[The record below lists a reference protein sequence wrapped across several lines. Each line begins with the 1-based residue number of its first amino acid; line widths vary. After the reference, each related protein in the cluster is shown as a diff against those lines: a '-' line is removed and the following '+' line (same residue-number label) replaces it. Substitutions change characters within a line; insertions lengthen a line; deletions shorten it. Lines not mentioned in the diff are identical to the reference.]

1 MTNPSQVIP
10 AAYHQNIKKVI
21 FNQPSIDSFN
31 DEYVSPRTF
40 FLKPQSASSMSL
52 NSSTYVKATN
62 LTSKQQNSNHK
73 IEYATQNP
81 YNMAASYRLKINFE
95 KLKSKMHI
103 GTSIL
108 LNKYTLESL
117 GKSPANIHIHVN
129 KCETKKANKEN
140 KQPSKNTINSNKS
153 INSSNIESFNSSLT
167 KKNLLNNSR
176 ILSSNSYF
184 QNSSTS
190 NPSNPVLILNDQS
203 VGKFSTENQIGN
215 LSLELINLEKKLIMI
230 QSQSAPIRK
239 RNYNLNETFTSSH
252 ILETT
257 NSTKTKPTSSRLNYA
272 NQLKSSSFNNALN
285 ANIDD
290 DLKHENREPETNKLN
305 SSDLTTGEDTIEKLN
320 NKTLMKSKT
329 TVITFLIH
337 DI

>member
-1 MTNPSQVIP
+1 M
-10 AAYHQNIKKVI
+10 
-21 FNQPSIDSFN
+21 
-31 DEYVSPRTF
+31 
-40 FLKPQSASSMSL
+40 
-52 NSSTYVKATN
+52 
-62 LTSKQQNSNHK
+62 
-73 IEYATQNP
+73 
-81 YNMAASYRLKINFE
+81 
-95 KLKSKMHI
+95 
-103 GTSIL
+103 
-108 LNKYTLESL
+108 
-117 GKSPANIHIHVN
+117 KSPEQRNEAMLAKMTTELKLDASQQAQIKPIIAEQSV
-129 KCETKKANKEN
+129 KREAMRAQQKANKEN

-290 DLKHENREPETNKLN
+290 DLKHENREAETNKLN
-305 SSDLTTGEDTIEKLN
+305 SSDLTTGEDTIENLVPMFKYNKYSCFFNIHAVALN
-320 NKTLMKSKT
+320 QFVNNLKHQQVL
-329 TVITFLIH
+329 
-337 DI
+337 